1 MENLKLKMIDFIMK
15 NRKRNIDYANR
26 GNKTN
31 R

>member
-1 MENLKLKMIDFIMK
+1 MENLKLKMIGFIMK